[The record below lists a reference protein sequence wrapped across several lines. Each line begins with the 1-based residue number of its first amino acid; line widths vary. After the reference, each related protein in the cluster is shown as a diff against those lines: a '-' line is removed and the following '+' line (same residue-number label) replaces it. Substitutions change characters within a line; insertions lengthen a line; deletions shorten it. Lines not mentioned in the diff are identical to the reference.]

1 MKEKCRFCGYE
12 SVRMLFSPT
21 KGGKKEAAEFSCTNC
36 GFGKHGV
43 IVRCGNCRMVYVG
56 EKISQKRIS
65 TYYEVADDPLYFAQQ
80 PARRKTF
87 QRYLRRLEEIYPEK
101 GKLLDVGTNTGLFV
115 RLAID
120 AGWEAVGLEPNR
132 WAAEYAK
139 KNYDITLV
147 NKPFDRK
154 AFPKESFDVVTMWD
168 VIEHFNDP
176 VDQMANVFWYLR
188 PGGVYAFSTVDP
200 ESLLA
205 KFSGTHWPW
214 YMEMHRAFLTPKTA
228 EVYLKKAGFRKV
240 VFRAH
245 FRNLSLGYLAT
256 RLVAINRTLSEF
268 MGKLFKVLHV
278 DKVIIPYYANDV
290 YDCYAFKQD

>member
-1 MKEKCRFCGYE
+1 MKEKCRFCGRE
-12 SVRMLFSPT
+12 SVSVLYHPT
-21 KGGKKEAAEFSCTNC
+21 KAGEKQAAEFSCTNC

-43 IVRCGNCRMVYVG
+43 IVRCSNRRMVYVN

-65 TYYEVADDPLYFAQQ
+65 TYYEVADDPLYFAEQ
-80 PARRKTF
+80 PARRRTF
-87 QRYLRRLEEIYPEK
+87 GRYLRRLAEIYPER

-120 AGWEAVGLEPNR
+120 AGWGAVGLEPNR

-154 AFPKESFDVVTMWD
+154 AFPKASFNVVTMWD

-176 VDQMANVFWYLR
+176 IAEIGNVFWYLR
-188 PGGVYAFSTVDP
+188 PGGVFAFSTVDP
-200 ESLLA
+200 ESVLA
-205 KFSGTHWPW
+205 RFSGTHWPW
-214 YMEMHRAFLTPKTA
+214 YMEMHRAFLTPATA
-228 EVYLKKAGFRKV
+228 EKYLRTAGFKKV
-240 VFRAH
+240 IFKPH

-256 RLVAINRTLSEF
+256 RLMAINPELAAFVGR
-268 MGKLFKVLHV
+268 LFKILSI
-278 DKVIIPYYANDV
+278 DKIIVPYYANDV
-290 YDCYAFKQD
+290 YECYAYK